1 MAILILDKVNFRQ
14 KNYPKER
21 GEFHNDKK
29 TISPKNIINVSVYAT
44 N

>member
-21 GEFHNDKK
+21 GKFHNDKK
-29 TISPKNIINVSVYAT
+29 TISPKIYNKPKCICN
-44 N
+44 